1 MATKKEIDVLIEQN
15 IMLSKKTAETIK
27 QMKILTSRVDKLV
40 GIFEKASKQVG
51 DVQTSD
57 EMIRSLSERLSDLLE
72 QNKTI
77 ASGLLALEKYVRQR
91 TEEPRNGP
99 F

>member
-1 MATKKEIDVLIEQN
+1 MTDTLIEQN
-15 IMLSKKTAETIK
+15 LILSKKSGEMIK
-27 QMKILTSRVDKLV
+27 QMKVLTSRMDKLV

-51 DVQTSD
+51 EVQTSD
-57 EMIRSLSERLSDLLE
+57 DMIRSLNERLNELLD

-91 TEEPRNGP
+91 TAEPQSGQ

>member
-1 MATKKEIDVLIEQN
+1 MAGKSVTDTLIEQN
-15 IMLSKKTAETIK
+15 LILSKKSGEMIK
-27 QMKILTSRVDKLV
+27 QMKVLTSRMDKLV

-51 DVQTSD
+51 EVQTSD
-57 EMIRSLSERLSDLLE
+57 DMIRSLNERLNELLD

-91 TEEPRNGP
+91 TAEPQSGQ

>member
-1 MATKKEIDVLIEQN
+1 MAKSVTDTLIEQN
-15 IMLSKKTAETIK
+15 LILSKKSGEMIK
-27 QMKILTSRVDKLV
+27 HMKVLTSRMDKLV
-40 GIFEKASKQVG
+40 SIFEKASKQVG
-51 DVQTSD
+51 EVQTSD
-57 EMIRSLSERLSDLLE
+57 DMIRSLNGRLTELLD

-91 TEEPRNGP
+91 SAEPQPGQ